1 MLYSGRMRLRPRDA
15 RKDIGVAQN
24 LVHADGSIDLAPLQN
39 VLAEEFSYDSHQD
52 AEELIIAACQEA
64 QHLYGWVPQEAAQ
77 AISDHLRV
85 SINRIYGL
93 LTFYADFR
101 TEPPGDH
108 TLLLCHG
115 AACFVMG
122 SQKLIETLGEDYDVG
137 DGQVTRDGSLTL
149 QVVNGCLGVC
159 DIAPVIQVDHH
170 TYCGHLDPDR
180 LRKMIDTLERGEP
193 LEADDDDAS

>member
-1 MLYSGRMRLRPRDA
+1 M
-15 RKDIGVAQN
+15 AQN
-24 LVHADGSIDLAPLQN
+24 LVHADGSIDLGPLQA
-39 VLAEEFSYDSHQD
+39 VLREEFTYDSHQD
-52 AEELIIAACQEA
+52 AEELIIAASQEA

-77 AISDHLRV
+77 AIADHLGV
-85 SINRIYGL
+85 SINRVYGL

-122 SQKLIETLGEDYDVG
+122 SRKLIDTLENEYDVG
-137 DGQVTRDGSLTL
+137 DGQVNKDGRLTL

-170 TYCGHLDPDR
+170 TYCGHLNPDR
-180 LRKMIDTLERGEP
+180 LRAMIESLKQGES
-193 LEADDDDAS
+193 LEADDVEDVD

>member
-1 MLYSGRMRLRPRDA
+1 MT
-15 RKDIGVAQN
+15 QN
-24 LVHADGSIDLAPLQN
+24 LVHADGSIDLGPLQA
-39 VLAEEFSYDSHQD
+39 VLTEEFGYDGHQD

-64 QHLYGWVPQEAAQ
+64 QHLYGWVPQEAAK
-77 AISDHLRV
+77 AIADHLRV
-85 SINRIYGL
+85 SINRVYGL

-108 TLLLCHG
+108 TLLVCHG

-122 SQKLIETLGEDYDVG
+122 SQKLIDTLGNDYDVG
-137 DGQVTRDGSLTL
+137 DGQVSRDGSLTV

-170 TYCGHLDPDR
+170 TYCGHLNPDR
-180 LRKMIDTLERGEP
+180 MRAMIDSLKRGES
-193 LEADDDDAS
+193 LEADDDDVG